1 MKNKLNIL
9 GIIPNTLII
18 IAMIMAI
25 NGIPNQLIV
34 MAVAVLIM
42 IFGTSTI
49 FLIQQNRVKPS
60 TKWLNIL
67 AYISLF
73 IFLLS
78 YYMYLVNFP
87 MLGFIPFGII
97 SLISGMLISL
107 YIFHKLF
114 KKLLSITKLSFLH
127 HFILFIILLYIALPV
142 NNQLADKYYYP
153 NIENPA
159 YKENNGPLIYF
170 DAGHN
175 NFHTLD
181 GRLYSTGHLLEQD
194 GYRVLSY
201 NQKIQIDSL
210 AKCKIYAIFNSL
222 NKDDNDSLPTKSA
235 FTQKEIS
242 DIVEWVKNGGSLF
255 LVADHMPFAGAASDL
270 ASKFGFEY
278 ENGHAEHFSDNPD
291 YFYRA
296 NKTLGDNAITNGRNS
311 NENIDSILTF
321 RGSAIKIPQ
330 DATPILSFDTTWK
343 NFNPNIAWEYKGI
356 EPFSINGYSQGA
368 YKEYGKG
375 RVVVFGEAMMF
386 TAQLGG
392 GLSFIKI
399 GMSSSNCPD
408 NHKLLLN
415 IIHWL
420 DGLI

>member
-1 MKNKLNIL
+1 MKKKLNIL
-9 GIIPNTLII
+9 GLISSILII

-25 NGIPNQLIV
+25 YGTPNQLIV

-42 IFGTSTI
+42 IFGTSTL
-49 FLIQQNRVKPS
+49 FLIQQNKLKPS

-67 AYISLF
+67 AYFSLF

-78 YYMYLVNFP
+78 YYLYLVNFP

-97 SLISGMLISL
+97 SLISGVLISL
-107 YIFHKLF
+107 YLF
-114 KKLLSITKLSFLH
+114 YELLKKRISITKLSFIH
-127 HFILFIILLYIALPV
+127 HLILFIILLYIALPV
-142 NNQLADKYYYP
+142 NNQLTDKNYNP

-159 YKENNGPLIYF
+159 YKENIGSLIYF

-175 NFHTLD
+175 NFHILD
-181 GRLYSTGHLLEQD
+181 GRLYSTRHLLEQD

-201 NQKIQIDSL
+201 NQKIQKDSL
-210 AKCKIYAIFNSL
+210 AKCKIFAIFNAR
-222 NKDDNDSLPTKSA
+222 NKDENDSLPTKSA

-242 DIVEWVKNGGSLF
+242 DIVEWVENGGSLF
-255 LVADHMPFAGAASDL
+255 LVADHMPYAWAINNL
-270 ASKFGFEY
+270 VSKFGFKY
-278 ENGHAEHFSDNPD
+278 ENGHAEHDVNKAD
-291 YFYRA
+291 YFFRS
-296 NKTLGDNAITNGRNS
+296 NNTLGDNAITNGRNS
-311 NENIDSILTF
+311 SENIDSILTF

-330 DATPILSFDTTWK
+330 DATSILNFDSTWI
-343 NFNPNIAWEYKGI
+343 NFNPDVAWKYKGI

-368 YKEYGKG
+368 YKKFGKG

-392 GLSFIKI
+392 GLSFAKI
-399 GMSSSNCPD
+399 GMSSNNCPD